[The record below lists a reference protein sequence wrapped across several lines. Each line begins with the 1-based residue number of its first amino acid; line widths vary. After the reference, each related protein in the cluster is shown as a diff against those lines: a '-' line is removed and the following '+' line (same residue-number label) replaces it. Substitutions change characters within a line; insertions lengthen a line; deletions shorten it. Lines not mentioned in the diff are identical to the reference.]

1 MTVVRF
7 GLFLIAASL
16 LVGCGQKESVTAERQ
31 QKQAVTELTKAS
43 DLKELELEVRR
54 MVKTPAADN
63 PEQCKI
69 VEMGHKPC
77 GGPERYLLYSEK
89 TMSVDEREVFLEKLK
104 QYNEL
109 SRRFSEKSEMVSDC
123 KVLPKPTAVLQKGF
137 CIPAEQNTM

>member
-7 GLFLIAASL
+7 GLFLMITSL
-16 LVGCGQKESVTAERQ
+16 ITGCGQNERAAAEGQ
-31 QKQAVTELTKAS
+31 QKQPVTELTKAS

-69 VEMGHKPC
+69 VEMGQKPC

-89 TMSVDEREVFLEKLK
+89 TMNADEREVFLEKLK

>member
-7 GLFLIAASL
+7 GLFLVTASL
-16 LVGCGQKESVTAERQ
+16 IVGCGQKESATAEVQ
-31 QKQAVTELTKAS
+31 QKQPVTELTKAS

-89 TMSVDEREVFLEKLK
+89 TMNVDERELFLEKLK

-109 SRRFSEKSEMVSDC
+109 SRRFLEKSEMVSDC
-123 KVLPKPTAVLQKGF
+123 EVLPKPTVVLQKGF